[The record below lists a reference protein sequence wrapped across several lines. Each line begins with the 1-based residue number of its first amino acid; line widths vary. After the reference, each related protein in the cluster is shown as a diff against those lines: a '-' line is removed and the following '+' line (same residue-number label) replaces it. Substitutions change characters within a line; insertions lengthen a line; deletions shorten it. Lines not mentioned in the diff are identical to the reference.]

1 MKTTTPLAMHRS
13 EPSPVRQA
21 SQVQVINKSFPIVGI
36 GASAGGLEAFSQLL
50 RNLPQK
56 TGMAFTLV
64 QHLDPKYGSI
74 LPETL
79 SRVTKIPV
87 REAADNMVV
96 EPDHVY
102 VIPPNTPLAILH
114 GVLHLIAGTLTPGQ
128 HTPIDYFLRSL
139 AQDRGPKAIGV
150 ILSGTASNGAQG
162 LEAIKAAGG
171 ITFAQDEKS
180 AEFAGMPQCAIAAGC
195 VDLILP
201 PRAIAS
207 ELSRIGR
214 HPYLAHRGNNPA
226 DAFSA
231 HGANE
236 LRKIFLLLRNATGVD
251 FTYYE
256 PRALQWRVRRRMVLR
271 KLDLLKEYVAFLES
285 SPREVEALFRDFLIH
300 VTGFFRD
307 PEAFLALPAKV
318 FPEIMANRK
327 AQDPVRIWVPG
338 CSTGEEAY
346 SVAISFLESLRQATG
361 NPPSNIQG
369 HTPIQIVATDVARW
383 SIEKARL
390 GLYPESIAAE
400 VSPERLKTFFV
411 KTDGGY
417 QISKPVR
424 DMCVFARQNVT
435 KDAPFSGVD
444 LITCRNLL
452 ACLEPEWQTKVL
464 LIFHSALKPRGF
476 LMLGTSETAAG
487 CLDHFAPVDRRYK
500 IYARKEAW
508 LRLPPFSVHSE
519 YPAGLAEYGK
529 GRGLPRTGPSAA
541 QRPRPG
547 TIRELHK
554 SSARYPEI
562 AELKPDVTTSQE
574 QLQSIIQGQESSGE
588 KLCSANKEILS
599 SNGKLQRAK
608 EKLEIAEGEL
618 QPSNEEFSALNQGL
632 QNRNLECRVSSS
644 DLKNLLDNVDI
655 PIVML
660 GNGLRIRL
668 FTPSAQMRPKLLPA
682 DLGRHIGDIKHDLL
696 VGDLEPLAQAAMESL
711 ALQEQ
716 EVQERR
722 GRWYRV
728 RIRPYRT
735 AENKID
741 GAVLVLTDIDLLKR
755 DLDQSRLYAEMI
767 VETARDP
774 LLILD
779 VSLRVKTANRAFYRT
794 FRVSPEDTEK
804 RLAYGLGNGQWNM
817 PRLRL
822 LLEEILP
829 KHTQLDDFEV
839 ECEFP
844 DIGRKTMLL
853 NARRFDV
860 EATGHFIL
868 LSIQDITERKRA
880 ENMLS
885 GETWVLEMI
894 AKCHSLPAVL
904 KALCR
909 VIEEQSTG
917 LLCSVLL
924 LEADGIHLRHA
935 AAPGLP
941 EDHVRALEGIA
952 IGLQLGPRGMAACQ
966 KKPVI
971 VSHILTDPL
980 WAGNRASTARHG
992 LRACWS
998 TPILSTSGQVLGTFA
1013 MYHRAARSPNSQEL
1027 QLLKRATR
1035 LAAFA
1040 IERKQA
1046 ENEVRQLS
1054 GRLLQLQDEE
1064 RRRIARELHDSAGQK
1079 VAALAMDLAV
1089 ASEEAAAFRPKA
1101 RQALAECFTL
1111 AEQIAAEVRT
1121 LSYLL
1126 HPPLLDESGLASAI
1140 RWYAD
1145 GLAQRSGLHVNLE
1158 VPPEFGRLPP
1168 ERETTLFR
1176 IVQESLTNALLHFG
1190 SKKASNPLVQDAQQ
1204 VPLEVSDEGRGLAPE
1219 TLDHSH
1225 PGPNRLL
1232 RGLPAG
1238 LLGRCECLLFYS
1250 RNEAK
1255 RWSGFP
1261 GRCGRVWFP
1270 VLEAAGQIR
1279 EAPRGSHEVH
1289 FAGRDRPHT
1298 NEWRKPGRI
1307 RRAEGGAISRKECGP
1322 RRQSVPRG
1330 LSTPQAPGAPLA

>member
-36 GASAGGLEAFSQLL
+36 GASPGGLEAFSQLL

-180 AEFAGMPQCAIAAGC
+180 AKFAGMPQCAIAAGC

-214 HPYLAHRGNNPA
+214 HPYLAHRRNDTPDG
-226 DAFSA
+226 FSP
-231 HGANE
+231 HGANQ

-256 PRALQWRVRRRMVLR
+256 PRTLQWRVRRRMVLR

-307 PEAFLALPAKV
+307 PEAFLALPTKV
-318 FPEIMANRK
+318 FPQIMANRK
-327 AQDPVRIWVPG
+327 PQDPVRIWVPG

-346 SVAISFLESLRQATG
+346 SVAISFLEFLRQATG

-369 HTPIQIVATDVARW
+369 HTPIQLFATDVARW

-411 KTDGGY
+411 KTDRGY
-417 QISKPVR
+417 QVSKPVR

-452 ACLEPEWQTKVL
+452 AYLEPEWQTKVL
-464 LIFHSALKPRGF
+464 LIFHCSLKPRGF

-487 CLDHFAPVDRRYK
+487 CLDHFAPVDKRHK

-508 LRLPPFSVHSE
+508 LRLPPLSVRSE
-519 YPAGLAEYGK
+519 YPAGQAEYGK
-529 GRGLPRTGPSAA
+529 GRRLPRTGPSAA
-541 QRPRPG
+541 QLPRPG
-547 TIRELHK
+547 
-554 SSARYPEI
+554 
-562 AELKPDVTTSQE
+562 
-574 QLQSIIQGQESSGE
+574 
-588 KLCSANKEILS
+588 ILS
-599 SNGKLQRAK
+599 SNEKLQSAK
-608 EKLEIAEGEL
+608 EELEITKGEL
-618 QPSNEEFSALNQGL
+618 QSSNEELSTLNEGL
-632 QNRNLECRVSSS
+632 QNRNLECRVASS

-660 GNGLRIRL
+660 GNDLRIRL
-668 FTPSAQMRPKLLPA
+668 FTPAAQKLLKLLPG
-682 DLGRHIGDIKHDLL
+682 DLGRHIGDIKPDLL
-696 VGDLEPLAQAAMESL
+696 VGDLEPLAQAAIESL

-716 EVQERR
+716 EVQDRR

-741 GAVLVLTDIDLLKR
+741 GALLLLTDIDLLKR

-804 RLAYGLGNGQWNM
+804 RLVYELGNGQWNM

-822 LLEEILP
+822 LLEEILS

-952 IGLQLGPRGMAACQ
+952 IGLQVGPRGMAACQ
-966 KKPVI
+966 KEPVI

-980 WAGNRASTARHG
+980 WAGYRELAARHG

-998 TPILSTSGQVLGTFA
+998 TPILSTTGQVLGTFA

-1040 IERKQA
+1040 IERKQG

-1064 RRRIARELHDSAGQK
+1064 RRRIARELHDSTGQK
-1079 VAALAMDLAV
+1079 VAALTMDLTV

-1176 IVQESLTNALLHFG
+1176 IVQESLTNVLLHSG
-1190 SKKASNPLVQDAQQ
+1190 SKKANIRIVQDAQQ
-1204 VPLEVSDEGRGLAPE
+1204 VTLEISDEGRGLAPG
-1219 TLDHSH
+1219 TLDQSH
-1225 PGPNRLL
+1225 PGLTRL
-1232 RGLPAG
+1232 GVGIAG
-1238 LLGRCECLLFYS
+1238 MRERVRQLHGR
-1250 RNEAK
+1250 
-1255 RWSGFP
+1255 
-1261 GRCGRVWFP
+1261 
-1270 VLEAAGQIR
+1270 LE
-1279 EAPRGSHEVH
+1279 
-1289 FAGRDRPHT
+1289 
-1298 NEWRKPGRI
+1298 
-1307 RRAEGGAISRKECGP
+1307 IS
-1322 RRQSVPRG
+1322 SNA
-1330 LSTPQAPGAPLA
+1330 L

>member
-1 MKTTTPLAMHRS
+1 MHGS
-13 EPSPVRQA
+13 EPSPLPQA
-21 SQVQVINKSFPIVGI
+21 SQVQAINESFPIVGI
-36 GASAGGLEAFSQLL
+36 GGSARGLKAFSQLL
-50 RNLPQK
+50 GNLPEK
-56 TGMAFTLV
+56 TGMAFALV
-64 QHLDPKYGSI
+64 QHLDPEYESI

-87 REAADNMVV
+87 REAADNMAV

-102 VIPPNTPLAILH
+102 VIPPNTHLAILH
-114 GVLHLIAGTLTPGQ
+114 GVLHQMARTLTPGQ
-128 HTPIDYFLRSL
+128 HMPIDYFLCSL

-180 AEFAGMPQCAIAAGC
+180 AEFAGMPQHAIAAGW

-214 HPYLAHRGNNPA
+214 HPYLAHRRNAPA
-226 DAFSA
+226 DAFST
-231 HGANE
+231 HGVNR
-236 LRKIFLLLRNATGVD
+236 LSKIFLLLRNATGVD

-256 PRALQWRVRRRMVLR
+256 PRTLQWRIRRRMVLR
-271 KLDLLKEYVAFLES
+271 KLDLLTEYVAFLES
-285 SPREVEALFRDFLIH
+285 SPREAEALFRDLLIH

-307 PEAFLALPAKV
+307 PEAFLSLPTKV
-318 FPEIMANRK
+318 FPHILANLK
-327 AQDPVRIWVPG
+327 PQDPVRIWVPG

-346 SVAISFLESLRQATG
+346 SVAISFLEFLRQATG
-361 NPPSNIQG
+361 NPPGNILG
-369 HTPIQIVATDVARW
+369 HTPLQIFATDVAMW

-390 GLYPESIAAE
+390 GLYPESIAAD

-411 KTDGGY
+411 KTDRGY
-417 QISKPVR
+417 QVSKPVR
-424 DMCVFARQNVT
+424 EMCVFARQNVI
-435 KDAPFSGVD
+435 KDPPFSGLD

-452 ACLEPEWQTKVL
+452 VYLEPELQAKVL
-464 LIFHSALKPRGF
+464 MIFHCALKPHGF
-476 LMLGTSETAAG
+476 LMLGTSETAIG
-487 CLDHFAPVDRRYK
+487 CLDHFAQVDKNK
-500 IYARKEAW
+500 IYARREAW
-508 LRLPPFSVHSE
+508 LRLPPFSGRSE
-519 YPAGLAEYGK
+519 YPTGQAEYGK
-529 GRGLPRTGPSAA
+529 GRRVPRTGP
-541 QRPRPG
+541 
-547 TIRELHK
+547 T
-554 SSARYPEI
+554 
-562 AELKPDVTTSQE
+562 QE
-574 QLQSIIQGQESSGE
+574 QESASE
-588 KLCSANKEILS
+588 KPCSANKEILS
-599 SNGKLQRAK
+599 SDEKLQSTREELETAK
-608 EKLEIAEGEL
+608 REL
-618 QPSNEEFSALNQGL
+618 QSSNEELS
-632 QNRNLECRVSSS
+632 
-644 DLKNLLDNVDI
+644 
-655 PIVML
+655 
-660 GNGLRIRL
+660 
-668 FTPSAQMRPKLLPA
+668 T
-682 DLGRHIGDIKHDLL
+682 
-696 VGDLEPLAQAAMESL
+696 
-711 ALQEQ
+711 
-716 EVQERR
+716 
-722 GRWYRV
+722 
-728 RIRPYRT
+728 
-735 AENKID
+735 
-741 GAVLVLTDIDLLKR
+741 LKR

-779 VSLRVKTANRAFYRT
+779 VSLRVKTANRAFYQT
-794 FRVSPEDTEK
+794 FRVSPEDTE
-804 RLAYGLGNGQWNM
+804 RRFVYELGNGQWNI

-829 KHTQLDDFEV
+829 KNTQLDDFEV
-839 ECEFP
+839 EHEFA

-853 NARRFDV
+853 NVRRFDA
-860 EATGHFIL
+860 EAARHFIL

-894 AKCHSLPAVL
+894 AKCHFLPAVL

-941 EDHVRALEGIA
+941 EDYVRAMEGIA
-952 IGLQLGPRGMAACQ
+952 IGLQVGPGGMAACR
-966 KKPVI
+966 KEPVI

-980 WAGNRASTARHG
+980 WARYRELTARHG

-998 TPILSTSGQVLGTFA
+998 TPILSTTGQVLGTFA
-1013 MYHRAARSPNSQEL
+1013 MYYRVARSPNSQEL

-1064 RRRIARELHDSAGQK
+1064 RRRIARELHDSTGQK
-1079 VAALAMDLAV
+1079 VAALTMELTV
-1089 ASEEAAAFRPKA
+1089 ASEEAAALRPKA
-1101 RQALAECFTL
+1101 RKALVECFTL

-1145 GLAQRSGLHVNLE
+1145 GLAQRSGLHVKLQ
-1158 VPPEFGRLPP
+1158 VPPEFGRLPQ

-1176 IVQESLTNALLHFG
+1176 IVQESLTNVLLHSR
-1190 SKKASNPLVQDAQQ
+1190 SKQASIRIVQDAQQ
-1204 VPLEVSDEGRGLAPE
+1204 VTLEVSDEGGGIAPG
-1219 TLDHSH
+1219 TLDQSH
-1225 PGPNRLL
+1225 PGLTRLGVGIAGMRERVRQLQGRLEISSDRRGTLVKAILPL
-1232 RGLPAG
+1232 RG
-1238 LLGRCECLLFYS
+1238 ES
-1250 RNEAK
+1250 
-1255 RWSGFP
+1255 
-1261 GRCGRVWFP
+1261 
-1270 VLEAAGQIR
+1270 
-1279 EAPRGSHEVH
+1279 
-1289 FAGRDRPHT
+1289 
-1298 NEWRKPGRI
+1298 
-1307 RRAEGGAISRKECGP
+1307 
-1322 RRQSVPRG
+1322 
-1330 LSTPQAPGAPLA
+1330 

>member
-13 EPSPVRQA
+13 EPSPLRQA

-180 AEFAGMPQCAIAAGC
+180 AKFAGMPQCAIAAGC

-214 HPYLAHRGNNPA
+214 HPYLAHRRNDTPDG
-226 DAFSA
+226 FSP
-231 HGANE
+231 HGANQ

-256 PRALQWRVRRRMVLR
+256 PRTLQWRVRRRMVLR

-285 SPREVEALFRDFLIH
+285 SPREVEALFRDFLMHI
-300 VTGFFRD
+300 TGFFRD
-307 PEAFLALPAKV
+307 PEAFLALPTKV
-318 FPEIMANRK
+318 FPQIMANRK
-327 AQDPVRIWVPG
+327 PQDPVRIWVPG

-346 SVAISFLESLRQATG
+346 SVAISFLEFLRQATG

-369 HTPIQIVATDVARW
+369 HTPIQIFATDVARW

-411 KTDGGY
+411 KTDRGY

-452 ACLEPEWQTKVL
+452 AYLEPEWQTKVL

-508 LRLPPFSVHSE
+508 LRLPPFSVRSE
-519 YPAGLAEYGK
+519 YPAGQAEYGK
-529 GRGLPRTGPSAA
+529 GRSLPRTGPSAA

-547 TIRELHK
+547 TI
-554 SSARYPEI
+554 EI
-562 AELKPDVTTSQE
+562 P
-574 QLQSIIQGQESSGE
+574 
-588 KLCSANKEILS
+588 S
-599 SNGKLQRAK
+599 SNGKLQSAK
-608 EKLEIAEGEL
+608 DQSEIAEGEL
-618 QPSNEEFSALNQGL
+618 QPSSEEFSALNQGL

-644 DLKNLLDNVDI
+644 DLKNLLDNVDT

-660 GNGLRIRL
+660 GNDLRIRL
-668 FTPSAQMRPKLLPA
+668 FTPSAQKLLKLLPG
-682 DLGRHIGDIKHDLL
+682 DLGRHIGDIKPDLL
-696 VGDLEPLAQAAMESL
+696 VGDLEPLAQAAIESL

-716 EVQERR
+716 EVQDRR

-741 GAVLVLTDIDLLKR
+741 GAVLLLTDIDLLKR

-804 RLAYGLGNGQWNM
+804 RLVYELGNGQWNM

-829 KHTQLDDFEV
+829 KHTQVDDFEV
-839 ECEFP
+839 ECEFA

-860 EATGHFIL
+860 EATRHFIL

-952 IGLQLGPRGMAACQ
+952 IGLQVGPRGMAACQ
-966 KKPVI
+966 KEPVI

-980 WAGNRASTARHG
+980 WAGYRELAARHG

-998 TPILSTSGQVLGTFA
+998 TPILSTTGQVLGTFA

-1064 RRRIARELHDSAGQK
+1064 RRRIARELHDSTGQK

-1089 ASEEAAAFRPKA
+1089 ASEEAAAFKPKA

-1176 IVQESLTNALLHFG
+1176 IVQESLTNVLLHSG
-1190 SKKASNPLVQDAQQ
+1190 SKKANIRIVQDTQQ
-1204 VPLEVSDEGRGLAPE
+1204 VTLEVSDEGRGLAPG
-1219 TLDHSH
+1219 TLDQSH
-1225 PGPNRLL
+1225 PGLTRLGVGIAGMRERVRQL
-1232 RGLPAG
+1232 HGRLEISSNCRGTLVKAVLP
-1238 LLGRCECLLFYS
+1238 LGGES
-1250 RNEAK
+1250 
-1255 RWSGFP
+1255 
-1261 GRCGRVWFP
+1261 
-1270 VLEAAGQIR
+1270 
-1279 EAPRGSHEVH
+1279 
-1289 FAGRDRPHT
+1289 
-1298 NEWRKPGRI
+1298 
-1307 RRAEGGAISRKECGP
+1307 
-1322 RRQSVPRG
+1322 
-1330 LSTPQAPGAPLA
+1330 

>member
-36 GASAGGLEAFSQLL
+36 GASPGGLEAFSQLL

-64 QHLDPKYGSI
+64 QHLDPKYESI

-214 HPYLAHRGNNPA
+214 HPYLAHRWNDPA
-226 DAFSA
+226 DAFSP
-231 HGANE
+231 HGANQ
-236 LRKIFLLLRNATGVD
+236 LSKIFLLLRNATGVD

-256 PRALQWRVRRRMVLR
+256 PRALHWRVRRRMVLR

-318 FPEIMANRK
+318 FPQIMANRK
-327 AQDPVRIWVPG
+327 PQDPVRIWVPG

-346 SVAISFLESLRQATG
+346 SVAIGFLEFLRQATG

-369 HTPIQIVATDVARW
+369 HTPIQIFATDVARW

-417 QISKPVR
+417 QVSKPVR

-444 LITCRNLL
+444 LITCRNFL
-452 ACLEPEWQTKVL
+452 AYLEPEWQTKVL

-529 GRGLPRTGPSAA
+529 DRGLPRTGPSAA

-547 TIRELHK
+547 TI
-554 SSARYPEI
+554 
-562 AELKPDVTTSQE
+562 
-574 QLQSIIQGQESSGE
+574 
-588 KLCSANKEILS
+588 EILS
-599 SNGKLQRAK
+599 SNGKLQSAK
-608 EKLEIAEGEL
+608 DQSEIAEGEL
-618 QPSNEEFSALNQGL
+618 QSSSEELSAPNEGL

-660 GNGLRIRL
+660 GNDLRIRL
-668 FTPSAQMRPKLLPA
+668 FTPAAQKLLKLLPG
-682 DLGRHIGDIKHDLL
+682 DLGRHIGDIKPDLL
-696 VGDLEPLAQAAMESL
+696 VGDLEPLAQAAIESL

-716 EVQERR
+716 EVQDRR

-741 GAVLVLTDIDLLKR
+741 GAVLLLTDIDLRKR

-804 RLAYGLGNGQWNM
+804 RLVYELGNGQWNM

-829 KHTQLDDFEV
+829 KHTQVDDFEV

-844 DIGRKTMLL
+844 DIGRKMMLL

-952 IGLQLGPRGMAACQ
+952 IGLQVGPRGMAACR
-966 KKPVI
+966 KEPVI

-980 WAGNRASTARHG
+980 WAGYRELAARHG

-998 TPILSTSGQVLGTFA
+998 TPILSTTGQVLGTFA

-1064 RRRIARELHDSAGQK
+1064 RRRIARELHDSTGQ
-1079 VAALAMDLAV
+1079 
-1089 ASEEAAAFRPKA
+1089 
-1101 RQALAECFTL
+1101 
-1111 AEQIAAEVRT
+1111 
-1121 LSYLL
+1121 
-1126 HPPLLDESGLASAI
+1126 
-1140 RWYAD
+1140 
-1145 GLAQRSGLHVNLE
+1145 
-1158 VPPEFGRLPP
+1158 
-1168 ERETTLFR
+1168 
-1176 IVQESLTNALLHFG
+1176 
-1190 SKKASNPLVQDAQQ
+1190 
-1204 VPLEVSDEGRGLAPE
+1204 
-1219 TLDHSH
+1219 
-1225 PGPNRLL
+1225 
-1232 RGLPAG
+1232 
-1238 LLGRCECLLFYS
+1238 
-1250 RNEAK
+1250 
-1255 RWSGFP
+1255 
-1261 GRCGRVWFP
+1261 
-1270 VLEAAGQIR
+1270 
-1279 EAPRGSHEVH
+1279 
-1289 FAGRDRPHT
+1289 
-1298 NEWRKPGRI
+1298 
-1307 RRAEGGAISRKECGP
+1307 
-1322 RRQSVPRG
+1322 
-1330 LSTPQAPGAPLA
+1330 

>member
-1 MKTTTPLAMHRS
+1 MKTTTPSAMHGS
-13 EPSPVRQA
+13 EPSPLRQA
-21 SQVQVINKSFPIVGI
+21 SQVQVINESFPIVGI

-214 HPYLAHRGNNPA
+214 HPYLAHRGNDPA
-226 DAFSA
+226 DAFSTN
-231 HGANE
+231 GANQ
-236 LRKIFLLLRNATGVD
+236 LRKIFVLLRNATGVD

-256 PRALQWRVRRRMVLR
+256 QRTLQWRVRRRMVLR

-318 FPEIMANRK
+318 FPQIMANRK
-327 AQDPVRIWVPG
+327 PQDPVRIWVPG
-338 CSTGEEAY
+338 CSAGEEAY
-346 SVAISFLESLRQATG
+346 SVAISFLEFLRQATG

-369 HTPIQIVATDVARW
+369 HTPIQLFATDVARW

-417 QISKPVR
+417 QVSKPVR

-452 ACLEPEWQTKVL
+452 AYLEPEWQTKVL

-508 LRLPPFSVHSE
+508 LRLPPFSVRSE
-519 YPAGLAEYGK
+519 YPAGQAEYGK
-529 GRGLPRTGPSAA
+529 GRRLPRTGPSAA

-547 TIRELHK
+547 TIRVPQK
-554 SSARYPEI
+554 SSARYREV
-562 AELKPDVTTSQE
+562 AELKRDATTSRK
-574 QLQSIIQGQESSGE
+574 QLQSIIQGQESSDE
-588 KLCSANKEILS
+588 KLCSADKEILP
-599 SNGKLQRAK
+599 SNEKLQSAK
-608 EKLEIAEGEL
+608 EKSEIAEGEL
-618 QPSNEEFSALNQGL
+618 QLQSSNEELSALNQGL

-644 DLKNLLDNVDI
+644 DLKNLLDNVNI
-655 PIVML
+655 PIVIL
-660 GNGLRIRL
+660 GNDLRIRL
-668 FTPSAQMRPKLLPA
+668 FTPSAQKLLKLLPG
-682 DLGRHIGDIKHDLL
+682 DLGRHIGDIKPDLL
-696 VGDLEPLAQAAMESL
+696 VGDLEPLAQAAIESL

-716 EVQERR
+716 EVQDRR

-804 RLAYGLGNGQWNM
+804 RPVYELGNGQWNM

-829 KHTQLDDFEV
+829 KHAQVDDFEV

-952 IGLQLGPRGMAACQ
+952 IGLQVGPRGMAACQ
-966 KKPVI
+966 KEPVI

-980 WAGNRASTARHG
+980 WVGYRELAARHG

-998 TPILSTSGQVLGTFA
+998 TPILSTTGQVLGIVA

-1064 RRRIARELHDSAGQK
+1064 RRRIARELHDSTGQK

-1089 ASEEAAAFRPKA
+1089 ASEEAAAFKPKA

-1176 IVQESLTNALLHFG
+1176 IVQESLTNVLLHSG
-1190 SKKASNPLVQDAQQ
+1190 SKKANIRIVQDAQQ
-1204 VPLEVSDEGRGLAPE
+1204 VTLEISDEGRGLAPG
-1219 TLDHSH
+1219 TLDQSH
-1225 PGPNRLL
+1225 PGLTRLGVGIAGMRERVRQL
-1232 RGLPAG
+1232 HGRLEISSNCRGTLVKAVLP
-1238 LLGRCECLLFYS
+1238 LGGES
-1250 RNEAK
+1250 
-1255 RWSGFP
+1255 
-1261 GRCGRVWFP
+1261 
-1270 VLEAAGQIR
+1270 
-1279 EAPRGSHEVH
+1279 
-1289 FAGRDRPHT
+1289 
-1298 NEWRKPGRI
+1298 
-1307 RRAEGGAISRKECGP
+1307 
-1322 RRQSVPRG
+1322 
-1330 LSTPQAPGAPLA
+1330 